1 VDDDLTI
8 MGFGLTAEGGSG
20 SSVLLDAVVKYV
32 EPTECSDLLI
42 EYDVPS
48 AIMLCAMEDA
58 TDA

>member
-1 VDDDLTI
+1 